1 MNNEKLLDISWET
14 IFKILFAVIC
24 LYFLYLI
31 RNVLI
36 WFIFAVIIS
45 VLFEP
50 LIDFLTKRK
59 IPRLISVV
67 FVYFIIF
74 GLIALSIYFTVSIFT
89 SEIRQF
95 TKALPQ
101 YFEKISPPFK
111 ALGLRAFENIEEFTD
126 LLSKNLERMA
136 DTVFSAI
143 AAIFGGILATLSIFS
158 ISLFLSLEEKPIQKA
173 LSLIFPKKYEAS
185 LLDLWS
191 RCKIRVSGWFLS
203 RIFGCLFVGI
213 SSFVAFSLFNTKY
226 PFSLGILAGIL
237 NFVPIVGPIITGIII
252 FVIVCLD
259 NFFQAIFVL
268 IVFILIQQIEN
279 NILLPALTKK
289 FIGLPPVVV
298 LLALTVGG
306 ILWGIWGAILA
317 IPFFGI
323 VFEFFKEFLQKRK
336 EKALVL

>member
-1 MNNEKLLDISWET
+1 MNQNRFLDISWET

-67 FVYFIIF
+67 LIYFIIF

-95 TKALPQ
+95 TKVLPQ
-101 YFEKISPPFK
+101 YFEKISPHFK
-111 ALGLRAFENIEEFTD
+111 ELGFQAFENIEEFID

-136 DTVFSAI
+136 DTIFSAI

-173 LSLIFPKKYEAS
+173 LGLIFPKKYEAS

-203 RIFGCLFVGI
+203 RISGCLFVGI

-226 PFSLGILAGIL
+226 PFSLGLLAGIL
-237 NFVPIVGPIITGIII
+237 NFLPIVGPIITGIII
-252 FVIVCLD
+252 FIIVSLD
-259 NFFQAIFVL
+259 NLWQAIFVL

-279 NILLPALTKK
+279 NIILPALTKK
-289 FIGLPPVVV
+289 FVGLPPVIV

-323 VFEFFKEFLQKRK
+323 LFEFFKEFLQKKK
-336 EKALVL
+336 EEALVL

>member
-1 MNNEKLLDISWET
+1 MNNGKILDISWET
-14 IFKILFAVIC
+14 IFKILFAVIF

-67 FVYFIIF
+67 LIYFIIF

-95 TKALPQ
+95 TKVLPQ

-111 ALGLRAFENIEEFTD
+111 ALGFQAFENIEEFIG

-136 DTVFSAI
+136 DTIFSAI

-158 ISLFLSLEEKPIQKA
+158 LSLFLSLEEKPIQKA

-213 SSFVAFSLFNTKY
+213 SSLVAFSLFNTKY
-226 PFSLGILAGIL
+226 PFSLGILAGTL

-259 NFFQAIFVL
+259 NFFQAILVL

-279 NILLPALTKK
+279 NIILPALTKK
-289 FIGLPPVVV
+289 FIGLSPVIV

-323 VFEFFKEFLQKRK
+323 LFEFFKEFLQKRK
-336 EKALVL
+336 EKSLVL